1 MKKYRDFLI
10 LIILTMGSQA
20 TIYFLIKCF
29 ISDYNVITSI
39 INFPFIKQFVYF
51 YDSWYPFIIL
61 VAFII
66 FKHDSKQFNLLIAT
80 MLITALLGQITF
92 IIYPSM
98 IIRPEIEVNNITDW
112 ILDFT
117 YKADTPAINCLP
129 SMHCIYCFITS
140 YYIATTKNINI
151 KSKILILTYSLLI
164 VFSTLFI
171 KQHVVE
177 DVILALIYTVIGIL
191 IVAKYEEK
199 INKLINKITKTQKKK

>member
-1 MKKYRDFLI
+1 MKKYRDFFI

-20 TIYFLIKCF
+20 AIYFLIKCF
-29 ISDYNVITSI
+29 ISDFNVITSV

-61 VAFII
+61 VAYII

-92 IIYPSM
+92 IVYPSM
-98 IIRPEIEVNNITDW
+98 IIRPEIEVKNITDW

-129 SMHCIYCFITS
+129 SMHCVYCFITS
-140 YYIATTKNINI
+140 YYIATTKSINL

-171 KQHVVE
+171 KQHIVE
-177 DVILALIYTVIGIL
+177 DVILALIYTIIGIV
-191 IVAKYEEK
+191 IVIMNKEK
-199 INKLINKITKTQKKK
+199 INKLMNIIKTQKKK